1 MVLGIQTELILR
13 VICRAVH
20 LLSTMTMLTILVL
33 ENFFQLE
40 KHSVLQDDATYRR
53 LHNLSGMSMIGSGVI
68 LTAMMRRTDA
78 LPT

>member
-40 KHSVLQDDATYRR
+40 RHSVL
-53 LHNLSGMSMIGSGVI
+53 
-68 LTAMMRRTDA
+68 
-78 LPT
+78 